1 MFSFEFISHV
11 RSSVPYFFTIFHALM
26 MITCEKPI
34 QKYAQNNPTMMEMFI
49 FFLIGMGHVVVVV
62 EYLFYQK

>member
-1 MFSFEFISHV
+1 
-11 RSSVPYFFTIFHALM
+11 M

-62 EYLFYQK
+62 VEYLFYQK